1 MSKVLE
7 MRQKRADLWE
17 KAKAFL
23 DEHEGE
29 NGVMSAEDT
38 AEYERMEQEVSDMGH
53 AIERMERAEQL
64 DREMNE
70 VANPVLVG
78 QPDRP
83 APAIDNKRGTASD
96 AYKKAFWN
104 SIRGRMNYD
113 MRNALQV
120 GELTEGGYTVPD
132 EFENQLIE
140 ALQEENIMRGLV
152 HVISTSSGDRKI
164 PLVTNYGTASWIE
177 EEAQIPES
185 DVAFNQITLG
195 AHKLATAI
203 RISQELL
210 NDSAFDLASFI
221 AHEFQRRA
229 GAAEEEAILSGDGS
243 HKPIGLLH
251 DTLGAQV
258 GVTTASATAITAD
271 ELIDLQHS
279 LKSGY
284 RRKAAF
290 IMNDAAIK
298 AIRKLKDGQGQ
309 YLWQPSIREGVPDMI
324 LNTRVYMSNYM
335 PLVEAGNK
343 VILYGDY
350 SYYWLA
356 DRTGRTL
363 QRLNELYAM
372 TDQVGFKLTERLDGR
387 LILPEAVKVMQM
399 KAA

>member
-1 MSKVLE
+1 MSKILE
-7 MRQKRADLWE
+7 MRQKRADLWD

-29 NGVMSAEDT
+29 NGLMSAEDT
-38 AEYERMEQEVSDMGH
+38 EEYERMEQEVADMGH
-53 AIERMERAEQL
+53 AIERMERAAQL
-64 DREMNE
+64 DKEMNE
-70 VANPVLVG
+70 ATVPVLAG
-78 QPDRP
+78 QPERL
-83 APAIDNKRGTASD
+83 APAADNKRGTASD

-104 SIRGRMNYD
+104 SIRGRVNYD
-113 MRNALQV
+113 VRNALQI

-132 EFENQLIE
+132 EFEHQLIE

-152 HVISTSSGDRKI
+152 HVISTASGDRKI
-164 PLVTNYGTASWIE
+164 PLVTNYGNASWIE
-177 EEAQIPES
+177 EEQQIPES
-185 DVAFNQITLG
+185 DVGFGQITLG

-229 GAAEEEAILSGDGS
+229 GAAEEEAIISGDGS

-251 DTLGAQV
+251 DTLGAEV

-335 PLVEAGNK
+335 PLVEAGKK

-356 DRTGRTL
+356 DRAGRTL

-399 KAA
+399 KSA

>member
-1 MSKVLE
+1 MSKILE
-7 MRQKRADLWE
+7 MRQKRADLWD

-29 NGVMSAEDT
+29 NGLMSAEDT
-38 AEYERMEQEVSDMGH
+38 EEYERMEQEVADMGH
-53 AIERMERAEQL
+53 AIERLERAAQL
-64 DREMNE
+64 DKEMNE
-70 VANPVLVG
+70 AAGPVLAG
-78 QPDRP
+78 QPERP
-83 APAIDNKRGTASD
+83 LPAADTKRGTASD

-104 SIRGRMNYD
+104 SVRGRMNYD
-113 MRNALQV
+113 VRNALQV

-140 ALQEENIMRGLV
+140 ALQDENIMRGLV

-229 GAAEEEAILSGDGS
+229 GAAEEEAILAGDGS

-258 GVTTASATAITAD
+258 GVTAASATAITAD

-290 IMNDAAIK
+290 IMNDATIK

-309 YLWQPSIREGVPDMI
+309 V
-324 LNTRVYMSNYM
+324 
-335 PLVEAGNK
+335 
-343 VILYGDY
+343 
-350 SYYWLA
+350 
-356 DRTGRTL
+356 
-363 QRLNELYAM
+363 RL
-372 TDQVGFKLTERLDGR
+372 
-387 LILPEAVKVMQM
+387 
-399 KAA
+399 

>member
-1 MSKVLE
+1 MSKILE

-113 MRNALQV
+113 VRNALQV

-229 GAAEEEAILSGDGS
+229 GAAEEEAILAGDGS

-258 GVTTASATAITAD
+258 GVTAASATAITAD

-290 IMNDAAIK
+290 IMNDATIK
-298 AIRKLKDGQGQ
+298 AIRKLKDLQGQ

-335 PLVEAGNK
+335 PLVEAGKK

-387 LILPEAVKVMQM
+387 LILPEAVKVLQM
-399 KAA
+399 KGA

>member
-1 MSKVLE
+1 MSKILE
-7 MRQKRADLWE
+7 MRQKRADLWD

-29 NGVMSAEDT
+29 NGLMSAEDT
-38 AEYERMEQEVSDMGH
+38 EEYERMEQEVADMGH
-53 AIERMERAEQL
+53 AIERLERAAQL
-64 DREMNE
+64 DKEMNE
-70 VANPVLVG
+70 TAGPVLAG
-78 QPDRP
+78 QPERP
-83 APAIDNKRGTASD
+83 ALAADTKRGTASD

-104 SIRGRMNYD
+104 SIRGRVNYD
-113 MRNALQV
+113 VRNALQV

-132 EFENQLIE
+132 EFEHQLIE

-164 PLVTNYGTASWIE
+164 PLVTNYGNASWIE
-177 EEAQIPES
+177 EEQQIPES
-185 DVAFNQITLG
+185 DVGFGQITLG

-229 GAAEEEAILSGDGS
+229 GAAEEEAIISGDGS

-251 DTLGAQV
+251 DTLGAEV

-284 RRKAAF
+284 RRKASF

-298 AIRKLKDGQGQ
+298 AIRKLKDGMGQ
-309 YLWQPSIREGVPDMI
+309 YLWQPSIREGVPDTI

-335 PLVEAGNK
+335 PLVEAGKK

-356 DRTGRTL
+356 DRAGRTL
-363 QRLNELYAM
+363 QRLNELYAL

-387 LILPEAVKVMQM
+387 LILPEAVKVLAV
-399 KAA
+399 KG